1 MDVGESSLH
10 RKPIQCTGSISYT
23 HIWSVGFYLVS
34 NYVNSHWLAII
45 TFIIAVFDRSL
56 GIKASFLLYFH
67 SRLLNLRSCQSYLL
81 IDMSGTIN
89 VLCSCEVADLT
100 EGW

>member
-1 MDVGESSLH
+1 ML
-10 RKPIQCTGSISYT
+10 ILTG
-23 HIWSVGFYLVS
+23 
-34 NYVNSHWLAII
+34 HWLAII